1 MASLNRVFLIGNVGR
16 DAELRF
22 LANGTAK
29 ATISLAVNRNLR
41 GPDGEWKQ
49 ETDWFNI
56 VAWRELAERVATG
69 ERALTKGQMV
79 YVEGRLSIRSW
90 EGEDGE
96 KQYRTEIVANSVQAL
111 GAKREGGSNTNNG
124 WQTAGADTDPDD
136 LPFE

>member
-22 LANGTAK
+22 LANGTAQ
-29 ATISLAVNRNLR
+29 ASFSLAVNRNLR
-41 GPDGEWKQ
+41 GPDGEWVQ

-56 VAWRELAERVATG
+56 VAWRDLAERLATG
-69 ERALTKGQMV
+69 ERPLPKGQQV

-90 EGEDGE
+90 DGDDGK

-111 GAKREGGSNTNNG
+111 GAKREGGSNTEHGG
-124 WQTAGADTDPDD
+124 WQTAGADPDD

>member
-1 MASLNRVFLIGNVGR
+1 MASLNRVFLIGNAGR

-22 LANGTAK
+22 LANGTAQ
-29 ATISLAVNRNLR
+29 ASFSLAVNRNQR
-41 GPDGEWKQ
+41 GPDGEWVQ
-49 ETDWFNI
+49 ETDWFNV
-56 VAWRELAERVATG
+56 VAWRELAERLPQTV
-69 ERALTKGQMV
+69 TKGQQV

-90 EGEDGE
+90 DGDDGK